1 MGKRVLLGFAAT
13 AALVLSLAPAA
24 SAATEIGSGCDPDS
38 SGGSAKMVLQ
48 LGRVSPPAAV
58 KTTGPG
64 VVTSWRVQSAPF
76 LEPATMA
83 LKVVRQTGGDFEV
96 LAESTPGLVL
106 GQPDNRFPTRI
117 PVSAGLLFGVSS
129 SKSIPTCFGIG
140 APGDTLAS
148 FNPDVP
154 VGGKAKP
161 FESPDGI
168 LLSLAVV
175 IEPDADGD
183 GYGDET
189 QDQCPQNAA
198 TQGACPVPPPVGV
211 SATVKLKGKP
221 RLEGN
226 VVAVKI
232 TTSAR
237 AELTV
242 TGSIRGKRAAKPVSK
257 TVSPGET
264 GRVYLSL
271 KKSVKQRLA
280 NLPRKRKLRMVIE
293 VKAPGSPAVSAEIS
307 LPGRMKPQP
316 ARARS

>member
-1 MGKRVLLGFAAT
+1 MARRFVCGFLVALFGCAT
-13 AALVLSLAPAA
+13 FGTAGAG
-24 SAATEIGSGCDPDS
+24 AATEIGSGCDPDS
-38 SGGSAKMVLQ
+38 SGGSAKLILQ

-64 VVTSWRVQSAPF
+64 VVTSWRVQSASF

-83 LKVVRQTGGDFEV
+83 LKVLRQTGGDFEV
-96 LAESTPGLVL
+96 LAESAPGLVL

-117 PVSAGLLFGVSS
+117 PVSAGVLFGVSS

-140 APGDTLAS
+140 VPGDTLAA
-148 FNPDVP
+148 FNPDIP

-175 IEPDADGD
+175 IEPDVDGD

-189 QDQCPQNAA
+189 QDQCPQSAA
-198 TQGACPVPPPVGV
+198 TQGVCPPPPPPPA
-211 SATVKLKGKP
+211 ATFKLKGKP
-221 RLEGN
+221 KLEGN
-226 VVAVKI
+226 VVAVKL
-232 TTSAR
+232 TTSA
-237 AELTV
+237 AAQVTV

-257 TVSPGET
+257 VVSPGET

-280 NLPRKRKLRMVIE
+280 NLPRKRKLRMVVE
-293 VKAPGSPAVSAEIS
+293 GKATGSPTVSAEIS
-307 LPGRMKPQP
+307 LPGRKKPQR
-316 ARARS
+316 ARAPR